1 MGIFDG
7 SPDYGSWGGLL
18 QAGLQVGADIYT
30 AQLQKKA
37 ARKAAKSGAVGGAGD
52 FPQLGMGLAA
62 TGPQRSNPFFTPD
75 SPAGQIAGYF
85 GFGADQGDSSMDSGM
100 SSVGVMGRGRF
111 PTQLIV
117 YTTPS
122 GRQQVGGYRSIGTPL
137 LWSGD
142 FAAVR
147 RVARVRRKLGVGH
160 RRPR

>member
-7 SPDYGSWGGLL
+7 SPDVSGWGGLASTAL
-18 QAGLQVGADIYT
+18 QIGAQIYT
-30 AQLQKKA
+30 GQLQKKA
-37 ARKAAKSGAVGGAGD
+37 ARQATKAYAKSGAGD
-52 FPQLGMGLAA
+52 FTQLGMGLAA
-62 TGPQRSNPFFTPD
+62 TGPQRTNPFYTPD

-85 GFGADQGDSSMDSGM
+85 GFGDTGDTSMDSGM

-111 PTQLIV
+111 PTQLMV

-122 GRQQVGGYRSIGTPL
+122 GRMQVGGYRSIGTPM

-147 RVARVRRKLGVGH
+147 RVARVRRKLGAGH